1 MDHGRQQGEIIVIG
15 AGLGGLASAALLARS
30 GAQVRVLDGAQK
42 SGGRARSRLQE
53 GFTLNVGPH
62 ALYRQGPAQQV
73 LRELGIPLRGK
84 VLAKIAGLR
93 PWLSRV
99 ALNLSCD
106 HLRRRKLQ
114 PYRGTFLPEPV
125 STERLRAGAH
135 ASDARYELLESSTF
149 AFLLALEALRPKERA
164 VLLLRDVFDYSVRE
178 AAEALALS
186 EPNVKTLLHRARQR
200 MAEYDKR
207 RCMPSATL
215 SKRTERA
222 IKRFVLHLAT
232 DNVRGIEALLRD
244 DVLELTDPG
253 EFIAARKQIIGRD
266 KVALFIRK
274 VTRLAESHGKIGRM
288 CVLHVNGMPALLS
301 EVDPPRTDFA
311 PRHLF
316 VFDVD
321 AHGRVDRI
329 YAVLAAHKLAKLDVS
344 GLRGVNRF
352 EETIVRAVRFVIAL
366 LQRPEQRLSKHIQVH
381 SRSRARPQ
389 DRS

>member
-1 MDHGRQQGEIIVIG
+1 MNATSELAAAFALHREFLW
-15 AGLGGLASAALLARS
+15 GLCYRMTGSAADAEDLV
-30 GAQVRVLDGAQK
+30 QDTFE
-42 SGGRARSRLQE
+42 RALQHPPTE
-53 GFTLNVGPH
+53 
-62 ALYRQGPAQQV
+62 
-73 LRELGIPLRGK
+73 
-84 VLAKIAGLR
+84 IAGLR

-125 STERLRAGAH
+125 STERLRAGLQPTA
-135 ASDARYELLESSTF
+135 ASDTRYELLESSTF

-178 AAEALALS
+178 AAAALALS
-186 EPNVKTLLHRARQR
+186 EANVKTLLHRARQR
-200 MAEYDKR
+200 MAAYDKR
-207 RCMPSATL
+207 RCLPSASL

-253 EFIAARKQIIGRD
+253 EFIAARKLIIGRD

-321 AHGRVDRI
+321 ANGRVDRI
-329 YAVLAAHKLAKLDVS
+329 YAVLAAQKLAKVDVS
-344 GLRGVNRF
+344 GLRVVNRF
-352 EETIVRAVRFVIAL
+352 EETIVRAARFVNAL

-381 SRSRARPQ
+381 PRSRARPQ